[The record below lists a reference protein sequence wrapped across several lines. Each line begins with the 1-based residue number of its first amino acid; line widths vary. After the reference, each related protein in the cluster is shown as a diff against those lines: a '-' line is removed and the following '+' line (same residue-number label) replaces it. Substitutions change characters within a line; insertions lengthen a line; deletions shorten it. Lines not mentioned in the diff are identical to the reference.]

1 MGSFLPDMWGI
12 RTASTNSYDC
22 RWCGNSHHPEAGCD
36 DACNA
41 CFERAVNALGYGNED
56 IKRLSESFH
65 RDHMDRELGI
75 RSSEIEPGDFD
86 QTGIFRSAVGND
98 WHDRRASK
106 VDNYEPYDREPTRIV
121 YERTERAMRDRGNG
135 TWSPDYSHTVHTT
148 DGRGWNDSYEEPCT
162 GEGCKHCAEAV
173 NLRRS
178 SKVAALFQEADYLL
192 SSVGRTAA
200 NMDRVHRTML
210 AMYELASHPNTPEGE
225 RLAAENRIQHLMK
238 THGLSHPRNW
248 TALSNANPTPRRAP
262 GGAAGTGPGIV
273 PYGYDFAADELSSG
287 PLALEGQRA
296 LPSAERPA
304 LTARK
309 NWKDRYT
316 AE

>member
-12 RTASTNSYDC
+12 RTASDNSYDC

-36 DACNA
+36 DPCNA
-41 CFERAVNALGYGNED
+41 CFERALNALGRDGED
-56 IKRLSESFH
+56 VRRLIDLSESFH
-65 RDHMDRELGI
+65 RDHMDRALGI

-86 QTGIFRSAVGND
+86 QTGMFRSAVGND
-98 WHDRRASK
+98 WHDRRA
-106 VDNYEPYDREPTRIV
+106 
-121 YERTERAMRDRGNG
+121 
-135 TWSPDYSHTVHTT
+135 
-148 DGRGWNDSYEEPCT
+148 
-162 GEGCKHCAEAV
+162 
-173 NLRRS
+173 

-210 AMYELASHPNTPEGE
+210 AMYELASHPNTPENE
-225 RLAAENRIQHLMK
+225 RSAAENKIQHLMK